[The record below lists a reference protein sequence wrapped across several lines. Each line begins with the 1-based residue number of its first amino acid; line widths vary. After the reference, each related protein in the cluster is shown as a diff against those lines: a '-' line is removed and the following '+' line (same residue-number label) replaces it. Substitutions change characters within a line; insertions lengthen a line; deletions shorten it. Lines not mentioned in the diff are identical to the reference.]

1 MYSVKLLA
9 TGFASAQ
16 SLGAMSCSFHGACDQ
31 AEMAV
36 PMLIIL
42 AVLVRLVYLFYLW
55 TRRAGS
61 AECARVD
68 GVGAGMGEDASS
80 SPPSENPSASP
91 SNTVVATPRPMRRLL
106 ATHSSPDLSGLQACW
121 ECMSPFPTTPPCK
134 RRRKVMK
141 VAGGSA
147 AQLPQDL
154 NDGLV
159 ADFDC
164 VPWTPCS
171 ARSWSISQKTCSRR
185 SHRSE
190 ISECS
195 PAAPDGAASVKSGE
209 KP

>member
-1 MYSVKLLA
+1 MAEKESKVDPAYIAYIAVVSDLGMYSVKLLA

-16 SLGAMSCSFHGACDQ
+16 SLGAMTCSFHGAFDQ

-106 ATHSSPDLSGLQACW
+106 ATHSSPDLSGLQALGVHVSASYHATLQ
-121 ECMSPFPTTPPCK
+121 EAQEGHEG
-134 RRRKVMK
+134 RRGVRC
-141 VAGGSA
+141 A
-147 AQLPQDL
+147 
-154 NDGLV
+154 
-159 ADFDC
+159 
-164 VPWTPCS
+164 
-171 ARSWSISQKTCSRR
+171 
-185 SHRSE
+185 
-190 ISECS
+190 
-195 PAAPDGAASVKSGE
+195 AAPG
-209 KP
+209 PQ